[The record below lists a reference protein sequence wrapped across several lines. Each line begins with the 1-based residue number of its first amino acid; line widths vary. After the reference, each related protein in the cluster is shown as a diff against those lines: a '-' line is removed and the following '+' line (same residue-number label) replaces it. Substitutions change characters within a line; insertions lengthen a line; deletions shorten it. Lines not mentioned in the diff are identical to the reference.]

1 MDYYTTCSTLLK
13 AFWVLGPFAL
23 FYDAPFGRFGDGASR
38 FSLNGRITWFI
49 MELLS
54 PLSFV
59 AAVGTSVST
68 PLNTL
73 QTTATALFLAHYLN
87 RAVIYPLLSPSSSPS
102 HLLVLVSAATFNIA
116 NGSLQGKYI
125 AELDVF
131 NGFGRIGV
139 FGILLTLLG
148 FAGNVY
154 HDSIL
159 FKIKRECNGGY
170 EIPQHGLF
178 KHISYPNY
186 FCEWIEWSGYALFTH
201 SKSTKDPPIMFIIAL
216 LATMAPRAYKGHQW
230 YKSNFKYPESRKIV
244 IPWLF

>member
-1 MDYYTTCSTLLK
+1 
-13 AFWVLGPFAL
+13 
-23 FYDAPFGRFGDGASR
+23 
-38 FSLNGRITWFI
+38 

-131 NGFGRIGV
+131 DGFGRIGV

-170 EIPQHGLF
+170 AIPQRGLF

-186 FCEWIEWSGYALFTH
+186 FWWVLCVYQVTSLTNTTSEWIEWSGYALFTH
-201 SKSTKDPPIMFIIAL
+201 STSTNDPPIMFIIAL